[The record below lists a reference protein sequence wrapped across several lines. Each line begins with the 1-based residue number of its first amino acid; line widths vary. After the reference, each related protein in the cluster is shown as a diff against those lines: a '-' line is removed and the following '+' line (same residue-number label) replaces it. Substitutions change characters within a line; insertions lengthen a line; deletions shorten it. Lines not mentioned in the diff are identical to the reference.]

1 MVLEERKKKKLFFV
15 SLSSSQAPR
24 FLKKWGSQHFK
35 RNHESI
41 ALPVALIG
49 LCIFFIDQT
58 MIKVKVREKSFK
70 KWEILKNNIAI
81 VTA

>member
-1 MVLEERKKKKLFFV
+1 LCEGGQKIITQLINYKFSNIIEMVLEERKKKKLFFV
-15 SLSSSQAPR
+15 SLSSPQAPR

-49 LCIFFIDQT
+49 LCIFLSTKQ
-58 MIKVKVREKSFK
+58 
-70 KWEILKNNIAI
+70 
-81 VTA
+81 